1 MHTIDVPGIEHVY
14 GFQRNP
20 LMSGYKPRDA
30 QPGDPLLR
38 GEEPGLGEL
47 LR

>member
-38 GEEPGLGEL
+38 GEERGLGEL